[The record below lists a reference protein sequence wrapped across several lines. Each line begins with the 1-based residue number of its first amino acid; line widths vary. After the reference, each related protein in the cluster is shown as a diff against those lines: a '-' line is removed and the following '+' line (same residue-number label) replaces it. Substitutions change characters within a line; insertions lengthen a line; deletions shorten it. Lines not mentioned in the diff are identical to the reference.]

1 MDWLWRGIRHC
12 YFKMHCGSRTNVS
25 NLKFKGKTTRY
36 LLVLQVVMGNTA
48 YPSLSSKV
56 KFLRW
61 LDRPLHGSTK
71 SHFWEMIQQKW
82 HRYWFLIILYE
93 FFAYIYIFFTEIGN
107 LTSFLLR
114 TEYLRAKKLLSIN
127 AQYNYLLIEKFK
139 IWIDCN

>member
-12 YFKMHCGSRTNVS
+12 YFKMHCGSRTDVS

-36 LLVLQVVMGNTA
+36 LLVLQVVHGQHRLPEFKFQGQIFKVARQATA
-48 YPSLSSKV
+48 WIDEKS
-56 KFLRW
+56 FLRN
-61 LDRPLHGSTK
+61 DSTK
-71 SHFWEMIQQKW
+71 VTP
-82 HRYWFLIILYE
+82 ILVSNY
-93 FFAYIYIFFTEIGN
+93 FIWIFCIYIYFFTEIGN